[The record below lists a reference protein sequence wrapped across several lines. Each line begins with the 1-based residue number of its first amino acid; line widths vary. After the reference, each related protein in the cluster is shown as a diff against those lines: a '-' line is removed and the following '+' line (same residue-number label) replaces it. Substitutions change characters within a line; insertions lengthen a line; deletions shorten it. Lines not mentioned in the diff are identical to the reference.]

1 MRHKVFLYTVIFFA
15 FVICTSCSDN
25 SPSVASIQAV
35 TIMEFKDEVS
45 LPSVRLAL
53 FAEASSDVQRA
64 KKLRV
69 VSRETGL
76 SWNCTDLI
84 KFSEGNKKNWTG
96 SSSIVPAENE
106 MIPEGA
112 YSVIYTDCADAVW
125 EGAFSVRYDRELLTK
140 KAREFPECIKVSKS
154 EKAAVYD
161 ENGVLKYFGE
171 KKKTW
176 TTIEKVRADIKD
188 AASFRICYY
197 LSGENIMI
205 LMPEYGISDKKSE

>member
-1 MRHKVFLYTVIFFA
+1 
-15 FVICTSCSDN
+15 
-25 SPSVASIQAV
+25 
-35 TIMEFKDEVS
+35 MEFKDEVS
-45 LPSVRLAL
+45 YPSVRLAL

-64 KKLRV
+64 KNLRV

-84 KFSEGNKKNWTG
+84 KFSEGNKKNWAG

-140 KAREFPECIKVSKS
+140 KAGEFPECIKVSKS

>member
-1 MRHKVFLYTVIFFA
+1 MRHKVFLFTVCFFA
-15 FVICTSCSDN
+15 VLICSSCSDN
-25 SPSVASIQAV
+25 SPSVASVQAV
-35 TIMEFKDEVS
+35 TVMEFKDDSSFPVM
-45 LPSVRLAL
+45 RLAL
-53 FAEASSDVQRA
+53 FTETSSDIHRA
-64 KKLRV
+64 KKIRA

-84 KFSEGNKKNWTG
+84 KFSEGNKKNWAGCT
-96 SSSIVPAENE
+96 SIIPAENGV
-106 MIPEGA
+106 IPEGA
-112 YSVIYTDCADAVW
+112 YSVVYTDCADSVW
-125 EGAFSVRYDRELLTK
+125 EGAFTVRYDSDLLAK
-140 KAREFPECIKVSKS
+140 KAGDFPECIKVFKS

-188 AASFRICYY
+188 AVSFRICYY

-205 LMPEYGISDKKSE
+205 LMPEYGMSDEKSE